1 MTLLNIQIQEHSFFL
16 REKTTAIEDSRSMTM
31 VYKYN
36 TCQME
41 YGLCQTNSML
51 KTTKWM
57 LNPPKLY
64 YTLWLPS
71 GKLLG
76 RPTPLDSILL
86 VNLTC
91 CHWHIYI
98 YVIDI
103 YIYVILYVIIHK
115 PLS

>member
-51 KTTKWM
+51 KTTK
-57 LNPPKLY
+57 
-64 YTLWLPS
+64 
-71 GKLLG
+71 
-76 RPTPLDSILL
+76 
-86 VNLTC
+86 
-91 CHWHIYI
+91 
-98 YVIDI
+98 
-103 YIYVILYVIIHK
+103 
-115 PLS
+115 